1 MADFITK
8 FTLPNDEKAQEES
21 ERWTILTD
29 GSSVQ
34 KRGGVGVIINTP
46 KRETLMY
53 GVRLQFLAT
62 YNKAE
67 YEVILTRLRIR
78 RALGVKNLLLKS
90 DSKLVLG
97 QIKGEYKAKES
108 KMQKYLKLTNQLV

>member
-8 FTLPNDEKAQEES
+8 FTLPNDEKAQDES
-21 ERWTILTD
+21 ERWTILID

-34 KRGGVGVIINTP
+34 KRGGVRVIINTP
-46 KRETLMY
+46 KRETL
-53 GVRLQFLAT
+53 
-62 YNKAE
+62 K
-67 YEVILTRLRIR
+67 YEVILTRLKIR

-90 DSKLVLG
+90 DSKLVIG